1 MKNRETAEGN
11 DAQTK
16 LDNIALQI
24 EEAIKE
30 KNYDYAL
37 VLVEKLNWTHDLH
50 QPWSEE
56 LVKEYEK
63 KVTAIELQS
72 IKLLKRI
79 NNGINR
85 CSQV

>member
-16 LDNIALQI
+16 LDNIELQI

-37 VLVEKLNWTHDLH
+37 VLVEKLNSTHDLH
-50 QPWSEE
+50 QPWSEA

-63 KVTAIELQS
+63 T
-72 IKLLKRI
+72 
-79 NNGINR
+79 
-85 CSQV
+85 